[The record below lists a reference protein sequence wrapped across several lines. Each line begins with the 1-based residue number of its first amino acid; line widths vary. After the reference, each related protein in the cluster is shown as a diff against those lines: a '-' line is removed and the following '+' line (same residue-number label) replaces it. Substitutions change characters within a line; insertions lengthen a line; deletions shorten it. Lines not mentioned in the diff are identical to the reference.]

1 MTDALLHERLY
12 RGSYALEKLARAR
25 VVLCGMGALGSHL
38 ADNLVR
44 QGVRHLCA
52 IDRDRVAAHNVGTQL
67 YDEGDVGGFK
77 ADVLR
82 VRLFRAMGVEIEAV
96 AKELGERNVATL
108 LRGADLVVDAFD
120 NAAGRGL
127 VTAHCRATGLPC
139 LHLGMN
145 ADYGEVR
152 WNETYRVPADVLAP
166 DVCAYP
172 LARNLILIVVAL
184 GSETALRFL
193 LAGAR
198 EDYSFTLRDLA
209 INHESD

>member
-12 RGSYALEKLARAR
+12 RGSDALEKLARAR
-25 VVLCGMGALGSHL
+25 VVLCGVGALGSHL

-44 QGVRHLCA
+44 QGVRHLRV
-52 IDRDRVAAHNVGTQL
+52 IDRDRVESHNVGTQL

-82 VRLFRAMGVEIEAV
+82 ARLFRAMGVEIEAV
-96 AKELGERNVATL
+96 AKELSERNIATL
-108 LRGADLVVDAFD
+108 VRGADLVVDTFD
-120 NAAGRGL
+120 NAAARGL
-127 VTAHCRATGLPC
+127 VTAHCRATALPC

-145 ADYGEVR
+145 ADYGDVR

-184 GSETALRFL
+184 GSEAALRFL

-198 EDYSFTLRDLA
+198 ESYSFTLRDLA
-209 INHESD
+209 INRESD

>member
-12 RGSYALEKLARAR
+12 RGAGALEKLARVR
-25 VVLCGMGALGSHL
+25 LVLCGVGALGSHL

-44 QGVRHLCA
+44 QGVRHLCV
-52 IDRDRVAAHNVGTQL
+52 IDRDRVEAHNVGTQL
-67 YDEGDVGGFK
+67 YDEGDIGGFK

-82 VRLFRAMGVEIEAV
+82 ARLFRAMGVEIEAV
-96 AKELGERNVATL
+96 AKELGERNVAKL

-120 NAAGRGL
+120 NSAGRGL
-127 VTAHCRATGLPC
+127 VTEHCRATGLPC

-152 WNETYRVPADVLAP
+152 WNETYRVPGDVLAP

-184 GSETALRFL
+184 GSEAALRFL
-193 LAGAR
+193 LEGAR
-198 EDYSFTLRDLA
+198 EGYSFTLRDLA
-209 INHESD
+209 INREGD

>member
-12 RGSYALEKLARAR
+12 RGSDALEKLARAR
-25 VVLCGMGALGSHL
+25 VVLCGAGALGSHL
-38 ADNLVR
+38 ADTLVR
-44 QGVRHLCA
+44 QGVRHLRV
-52 IDRDRVAAHNVGTQL
+52 IDRDRVEAHNVSTQL
-67 YDEGDVGGFK
+67 YDEGDIGGFK

-184 GSETALRFL
+184 GSEAALRFL
-193 LAGAR
+193 VAGVR
-198 EDYSFTLRDLA
+198 EGYSFTLRDLA
-209 INHESD
+209 INREGE